1 LLIGFEKLLLQSDC
15 RLCSFLPNIEEW
27 YRAGLS
33 VFIDL
38 HHKEG
43 GSGSL
48 KDWCDADR
56 PLPCDQ
62 AVHSCSWGRFMQERK
77 MASDQRDTSAMGA
90 FAGPLGMFTPVMD
103 YMIDAAQR
111 GVLFCDVMRQRG
123 NQYRE
128 RLAETVPH
136 VLDYEVELVVDGRTL
151 DRPVNY
157 ALARV
162 IPPAGIEFDSKRR
175 PFVVVDPRAGHG
187 PGIGGFKAD
196 SEIGVAF
203 KAGHP
208 CYFIGFLPEPMPGQ
222 TIEDIARAEAVF
234 LEKVIALH
242 PEADGKPCVIGNCQ
256 AGWAVMMLAAIR
268 PELFG
273 PIIVAG
279 SPLSYWAGVRGK
291 FPMRYSGGLLGGS
304 WLTALTGDLGHGK
317 FDGAWLVQN
326 FENQNPANTLWSK
339 PYNLYSKIDTEAPRY
354 LGFEKWWG
362 GHVNL
367 NAEEIQ
373 FIVDELFIGNNL
385 AAGRIQTSNGTS
397 IDLRNIRSPIVV
409 FCSKGD
415 NITPPQQAL
424 GWILDLYENVDE
436 IRSCGQT
443 IVYTIH
449 ETIGHLG
456 IFVSGGVAKKEHGE
470 FSSNIDLIDTLPPG
484 LYEAVLENKA
494 GDTANP
500 DLVTGNWVMR
510 CEARTL
516 DDIRALGGNDA
527 ADERRFATAARVSE
541 INLSLYRTF
550 AQPMVRAMVNSPM
563 AEWMQQ
569 LHPLRL
575 QYEFFSNANPL
586 MAPVAT
592 LAEQVRK
599 DRKPSEANNPF
610 VAMQENASR
619 QIVAGLD
626 AWRDMT
632 EALAERT
639 FLTIYGLPSLQAA
652 VGLDPAATRPLRQAA
667 KSPLHQ
673 ELLQKRIAELKSR
686 IPIGGLREAVI
697 RGLLYAG
704 MTRAAIDERGF
715 ELTRRIRQAHGDIPL
730 SDFKALVREQFNMLL
745 IDQEGALRAIPAMLP
760 SDAEERRKAFD
771 LIKQVL
777 GARGEMSPEDEKR
790 MSEVARLF
798 DVDDKRSGNQIPF
811 RRTRKELQNRAS

>member
-1 LLIGFEKLLLQSDC
+1 MKEIKMSFGQKNPSTIGGFAAPFGIFAPAMDFITDATQRSVLL
-15 RLCSFLPNIEEW
+15 W
-27 YRAGLS
+27 
-33 VFIDL
+33 
-38 HHKEG
+38 
-43 GSGSL
+43 
-48 KDWCDADR
+48 
-56 PLPCDQ
+56 
-62 AVHSCSWGRFMQERK
+62 
-77 MASDQRDTSAMGA
+77 
-90 FAGPLGMFTPVMD
+90 
-103 YMIDAAQR
+103 
-111 GVLFCDVMRQRG
+111 DVMRQRG

-128 RLAETVPH
+128 HLSQTAPH
-136 VLDYEVELVVDGRTL
+136 VLEYEVELVVDGRTL

-157 ALARV
+157 ALVRIV
-162 IPPAGIEFDSKRR
+162 PPRGVDVDMKRR
-175 PFVVVDPRAGHG
+175 PFVIVDPRAGHG

-208 CYFIGFLPEPMPGQ
+208 CYFIGFLPDPMPGQ
-222 TIEDIARAEAVF
+222 TIEDIARAEAIF

-304 WLTALTGDLGHGK
+304 WLTALTSDLGHGK

-339 PYNLYSKIDTEAPRY
+339 QYNLFSKIDTEAPRY
-354 LGFEKWWG
+354 LSFEKWWG

-385 AAGRIQTSNGTS
+385 AAGRIQISDGTS

-424 GWILDLYENVDE
+424 GWILDLYEDVEE

-449 ETIGHLG
+449 ESVGHLG

-550 AQPMVRAMVNSPM
+550 AQPAVRALVNSPL

-575 QYEFFSNANPL
+575 QYEFFSNANPM

-592 LAEQVRK
+592 LAEQVRR
-599 DRKPSEANNPF
+599 DRKPVETDNPF
-610 VAMQENASR
+610 VALQENVSR
-619 QIVAGLD
+619 QIVAALD
-626 AWRDMT
+626 GWRDMS

-639 FLTIYGLPSLQAA
+639 FLAIYGLRSLQAA
-652 VGLDPAATRPLRQAA
+652 VGIDPAATRPLRKAA
-667 KSPLHQ
+667 KNPLHH
-673 ELLQKRIAELKSR
+673 ELLQKRIVELKSR

-715 ELTRRIRQAHGDIPL
+715 ELARRIRQAYGETSL
-730 SDFKALVREQFNMLL
+730 SELKALVREQFNILL
-745 IDQEGALRAIPAMLP
+745 IDQEAALAAIPAMLP
-760 SDAEERRKAFD
+760 SDAETRQKAFD

-798 DVDDKRSGNQIPF
+798 AMDKERSADQIPF
-811 RRTRKELQNRAS
+811 RRARKEPQARTS